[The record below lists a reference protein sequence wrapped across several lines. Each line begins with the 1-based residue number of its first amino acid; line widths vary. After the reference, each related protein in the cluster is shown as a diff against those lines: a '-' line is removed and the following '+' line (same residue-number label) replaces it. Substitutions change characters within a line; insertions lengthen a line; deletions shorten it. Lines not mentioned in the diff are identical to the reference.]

1 MQTSK
6 QARGI
11 PSPISTKAPASPGS
25 SLSRSAQAF
34 AGVKERA
41 IAREARQRDKPLEAA
56 RIPGAVKAALPVK
69 MAPQLATLTETAPPG
84 TAWLSE
90 IKFDGY
96 RMMARLYKGD
106 VRIYS
111 RNQKPW
117 TDRLPEIAA
126 ELAKLPV
133 DQAWVDGEVVA
144 LDGEGRSNFSR
155 MKDALGAEITAR
167 LVFYVFD
174 ILHLDG
180 FDLTPCRQD
189 DRKRVLQAVMRG
201 VKAPR
206 LHYSDHHDGD
216 PAEMHAQACGMKLE
230 GIILKDPAAP
240 YRQAR
245 SRSWLK
251 LKCLQ
256 REEFIVIGFTE
267 PQGSRTSLG
276 ALMLGYFDPKGRLHY
291 AGGVGSGFNR
301 ETLANLR
308 EILEP
313 MRRKIPPAITFH
325 GEKPRGVNWVSPKL
339 VVETSF
345 LEWTADKVVR
355 HSVYL
360 GIRDDK
366 EGRDVVR
373 EVPEDR

>member
-1 MQTSK
+1 MK
-6 QARGI
+6 
-11 PSPISTKAPASPGS
+11 TKA
-25 SLSRSAQAF
+25 
-34 AGVKERA
+34 VE
-41 IAREARQRDKPLEAA
+41 REARQKQTVVAG
-56 RIPGAVKAALPVK
+56 RIPGAVKATLPVK
-69 MAPQLATLTETAPPG
+69 MAPQLATLEEAAPPG

-96 RMMARLYKGD
+96 RMLARIYKSD

-126 ELAKLPV
+126 ELAELPV
-133 DQAWVDGEVVA
+133 DQAWLDGEVVA
-144 LDGEGRSNFSR
+144 LDDAGRSNFSK

-189 DRKRVLQAVMRG
+189 DRKRVLSAVMQS

-216 PAEMHAQACGMKLE
+216 PAAMHAQACAMQLE

-245 SRSWLK
+245 SRAWLK

-256 REEFIVIGFTE
+256 REEFVVIGFTE

-276 ALMLGYFDPKGRLHY
+276 ALMLGYFDPKGRLNY
-291 AGGVGSGFNR
+291 AGGVGTGFNR
-301 ETLANLR
+301 EMLASLR

-325 GEKPRGVNWVSPKL
+325 GEKPRGVNWVNPKL

-345 LEWTADKVVR
+345 LEWTADKSVR